1 MGAEYSGDAGDEG
14 AEYSGETRDVGA
26 EYSGDAGD
34 VETGDGPLAES
45 GFLSLGEQ
53 GDIDGSVETPPEPG
67 FSIGESAGSTRHSSE
82 TGPVSYTHLRAHET

>member
-53 GDIDGSVETPPEPG
+53 GDIDE
-67 FSIGESAGSTRHSSE
+67 IG
-82 TGPVSYTHLRAHET
+82 RASCRERV

>member
-53 GDIDGSVETPPEPG
+53 GEMGV
-67 FSIGESAGSTRHSSE
+67 
-82 TGPVSYTHLRAHET
+82 

>member
-1 MGAEYSGDAGDEG
+1 MGAEYSGDAGDVG
-14 AEYSGETRDVGA
+14 SEYSGETRDEGA
-26 EYSGDAGD
+26 EYSGDAGDVGSEYSGETRD

-82 TGPVSYTHLRAHET
+82 TGP